1 MVALAFNTRRGTG
14 RQNAMKSMPSKQLV
28 EIMYFLFRIKSN
40 KFLSLEVLG
49 LPVKG
54 TLYMEE
60 GIMQIFTD
68 KLWNPGLHSAPRQVH
83 PGD

>member
-14 RQNAMKSMPSKQLV
+14 RQNAMKSMQTKQLV
-28 EIMYFLFRIKSN
+28 EIMFYLFRIKSN

-54 TLYMEE
+54 TLY
-60 GIMQIFTD
+60 
-68 KLWNPGLHSAPRQVH
+68 L
-83 PGD
+83 